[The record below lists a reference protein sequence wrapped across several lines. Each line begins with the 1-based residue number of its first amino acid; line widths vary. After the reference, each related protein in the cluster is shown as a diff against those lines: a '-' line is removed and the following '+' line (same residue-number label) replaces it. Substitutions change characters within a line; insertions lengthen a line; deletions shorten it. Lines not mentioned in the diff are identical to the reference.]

1 MRIRVLG
8 SYGSR
13 LPGYHTSSMLIN
25 DNILLDAGTV
35 TAVLSLAEQ
44 AAIDHVILTHAH
56 LDHVV
61 DLAFLADNVFTLR
74 TAPLRIWGPEE
85 VLASIRNH
93 LFNNEIWPDFARI
106 RVRDFPIVELRPLAV
121 GRESEVGG
129 LTLKWERTN
138 HPVFTAGYLI
148 SSEGNTLLHSGDTS
162 ITGKLWDMGRGAS
175 ALRLAFVETSFP
187 NRLEAIARASGHLTP
202 EMLKGELAKLGRPE
216 LPVKIFHMKP
226 QFLDEILAELHAL
239 DDPRLQILHGGE
251 IFHC

>member
-8 SYGSR
+8 SHGSR

-44 AAIDHVILTHAH
+44 AMIDHVILTHAH

-74 TAPLRIWGPEE
+74 STPLCIWAPEE
-85 VLASIRNH
+85 VLSSIRSH
-93 LFNNEIWPDFARI
+93 LFNDEIWPDFARI
-106 RVRDFPIVELRPLAV
+106 RVKDFPIVELRPLPV
-121 GRESEVGG
+121 GVESEIGG
-129 LTLKWERTN
+129 LSLSWEQTN

-148 SSEGNTLLHSGDTS
+148 SSGGNTLLHSGDTS
-162 ITGKLWDMGRGAS
+162 VTENLWQMGHAAS
-175 ALRLAFVETSFP
+175 GLRLAFVETSFP
-187 NRLEAIARASGHLTP
+187 NRLAAIARASGHLTP
-202 EMLKGELAKLGRPE
+202 EMLKCELVKLDRPE
-216 LPVKIFHMKP
+216 LPIKIFHIKP

>member
-8 SYGSR
+8 SHGSR
-13 LPGYHTSSMLIN
+13 LPGFHTSSMLIN
-25 DNILLDAGTV
+25 ANILLDAGTV

-74 TAPLRIWGPEE
+74 TTPLRIWGPEE
-85 VLASIRNH
+85 VLASVRNH

-106 RVRDFPIVELRPLAV
+106 QVKDFPIVELCPLPV
-121 GRESEVGG
+121 GMASEIGG
-129 LTLKWERTN
+129 LTLSWERTT

-148 SSEGNTLLHSGDTS
+148 ETGGNSLLHSGDTS
-162 ITGKLWDMGRGAS
+162 VTEKLWEMGRAAS
-175 ALRLAFVETSFP
+175 GLQLAFVETSFP
-187 NRLEAIARASGHLTP
+187 NRLEKIARASGHLTP
-202 EMLKGELAKLGRPE
+202 EMLKGELAKLDRPE
-216 LPVKIFHMKP
+216 LPIKIFHMKP
-226 QFLDEILAELHAL
+226 QFLDEILAELHDL

>member
-8 SYGSR
+8 SHGSR

-35 TAVLSLAEQ
+35 TAVLSLPEQ

-74 TAPLRIWGPEE
+74 TTPLRIWAPDE
-85 VLASIRNH
+85 VLVSVRKH
-93 LFNNEIWPDFARI
+93 LFNNEIWPDFSRI
-106 RVRDFPIVELRPLAV
+106 RINEFPILDLLPLPV
-121 GRESEVGG
+121 GATGEIGG
-129 LTLKWERTN
+129 LSVRWEQTN

-148 SSEGNTLLHSGDTS
+148 ASGGRTLLHSGDTS
-162 ITGKLWDMGRGAS
+162 VTENLWQLGRS
-175 ALRLAFVETSFP
+175 APGLALAFVETSFP
-187 NRLEAIARASGHLTP
+187 NRLEQIARASGHLTP
-202 EMLKGELAKLGRPE
+202 EMLKGELAKLDRPE
-216 LPVKIFHMKP
+216 LPIKIFHMKP
-226 QFLDEILAELHAL
+226 QFLDEILAELHDL